1 MTSLPP
7 LEQSRYF
14 SFITKGLSA
23 ENILRWQ
30 QGTPVNV
37 VNGVKD

>member
-1 MTSLPP
+1 MAWATAR
-7 LEQSRYF
+7 SRQN
-14 SFITKGLSA
+14 IINLTA